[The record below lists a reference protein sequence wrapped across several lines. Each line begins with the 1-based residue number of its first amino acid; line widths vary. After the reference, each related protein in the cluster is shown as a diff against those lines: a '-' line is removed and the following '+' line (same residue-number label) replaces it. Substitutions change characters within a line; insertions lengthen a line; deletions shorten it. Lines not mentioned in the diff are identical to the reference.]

1 MKHSLFFFTL
11 ALCLLSCQKETEFT
25 ESPNNQTNPLANY
38 HPDINLVT
46 GSIFG
51 TVTNE
56 ANEPI
61 EDAVVIL
68 GDQQYVTDQNGY
80 FIIEEKEL
88 NANGTFLTVEKEG
101 YFSGSRRFYPRNNS
115 TNYVYVQLL
124 DIKFAGWFDA
134 EEGGR
139 VIGVEGLEIVFPENA
154 IQSANGELY
163 TGEVAVAARF
173 LDPTSTNIS
182 NIMPGDLIGVN
193 TNSEEVGLVSYGM
206 MTVELLGSQREKLNI
221 ASGKEATLI
230 FPVPES
236 LLEQAPESI
245 PLWSFEEEQ
254 YGIWVEEGRAELQDG
269 KYIGNVNHFSLWNC
283 DFPYP
288 IIKVR
293 AQFLS
298 SSGIPLSNSELLLQE
313 NILYSK
319 KIGYTD
325 NQGFFYGFIPMAA
338 SVSLSVTE
346 STIRCEFSDFTFGP
360 FSSSTDLGT
369 IELEQLGEFREYII
383 SGSVL
388 DCDNVRLSKSIILIE
403 YNGISKAILT
413 DDDTFELPI
422 SSCSEIEDISIT
434 AFNPISSEQSERI
447 TKATSPLLNF
457 EELSACG
464 ISGCIIPDLRFTGTY
479 QLTLEGE
486 ATGYGAAY
494 SSGIFVELVAGTEGI
509 GHRYF
514 ESFILPDIGGFGPY
528 RTSFSVDCKKARFD
542 LMDSNLGC
550 GGGDI
555 RFGPSFDMTGEQI
568 TAPIE
573 PDNDNNIILYLN
585 QGYSDGGCLNL
596 EPTNTKMTL
605 TKR

>member
-1 MKHSLFFFTL
+1 MD
-11 ALCLLSCQKETEFT
+11 LSEG
-25 ESPNNQTNPLANY
+25 PNNQVNPLENY
-38 HPDINLVT
+38 HPSINQVT
-46 GSIFG
+46 GTIFG

-61 EDAVVIL
+61 EDAVIIL

-115 TNYVYVQLL
+115 TNYVYLQLL

-154 IQSANGELY
+154 IQSANGQLY
-163 TGEVAVAARF
+163 TGEVTVAARF
-173 LDPTSTNIS
+173 LDPTSANIS
-182 NIMPGDLIGVN
+182 NIMPGDLLGVN

-206 MTVELLGSQREKLNI
+206 ITVELLGSQGEKLNL

-245 PLWSFEEEQ
+245 PMWSFEEEQ
-254 YGIWVEEGRAELQDG
+254 FGIWIEEGTAELQDG

-283 DFPYP
+283 DFPFP

-293 AQFLS
+293 AQLLN
-298 SSGIPLSNSELLLQE
+298 SSGIPLSNSELSLQE
-313 NILYSK
+313 NILNTTR
-319 KIGYTD
+319 IGHTD
-325 NQGFFYGFIPMAA
+325 NQGYVCGYIPTSA

-346 STIRCEFSDFTFGP
+346 STIGCEFSDFTIGP
-360 FSSSTDLGT
+360 FSLATDLGT

-383 SGSVL
+383 SGTVL

-413 DDDTFELPI
+413 GDDTFELAI
-422 SSCSEIEDISIT
+422 YNCTEIENISIT
-434 AFNPISSEQSERI
+434 AFNPISSEQGDRI
-447 TKATSPLLNF
+447 TKAASPNHNCG
-457 EELSACG
+457 ELSACG
-464 ISGCIIPDLRFTGTY
+464 DLGCTIPDQMFTGTY
-479 QLTLEGE
+479 ELTLEE
-486 ATGYGAAY
+486 DATVYGPPY
-494 SSGIFVELVAGTEGI
+494 SSGILVEIFAGTDGI

-514 ESFILPDIGGFGPY
+514 QSSIFPEIGNLGPY
-528 RTSFSVDCKKARFD
+528 QTSFFIDCEKARYD
-542 LMDSNLGC
+542 LMDSNGLGC
-550 GGGDI
+550 AGGGTI
-555 RFGPSFDMTGEQI
+555 KFGPSFDMSGEQV
-568 TAPIE
+568 TAPID
-573 PDNDNNIILYLN
+573 PNNDQTIILFFN
-585 QGYSDGGCLNL
+585 QGYSNGSCPAL